1 MARGESGRIVI
12 EIDPELKRRLYAALA
27 VPGLTLKDWF
37 ILAAEKYATDT
48 TQSDLFDVDESPHRV
63 ERDELSAHN
72 LEADFAASELAR
84 QFVATPSLCYDAL
97 ALPSGI
103 SATASFEISSS
114 PWPKSDGLVSII
126 ETSTGVQLNIAL
138 EYKRQAEGIHGVLT
152 AIGQAQGYIHK
163 GYHGAAI
170 VVPRLYATHANPAA
184 YVDAVLSHL
193 GGCKSIGVFH
203 YDAPDL
209 TSSTPFHGRL
219 HCVRPFDVT
228 STVPSGVL
236 IAGRGATT
244 QWVHTREGSTT
255 RDAFFR
261 FLQIAKSYTTG
272 IGTLPRLNPDLVAA
286 IGRIAPGID
295 PYWYL
300 SSTSDN
306 RFISEVWRGFWFTWV
321 VTPHVL
327 VPWIKVGTVYQTPNA
342 FTEIDKDDG
351 SGKSQIFEGRANGL
365 KENLVDLLNA
375 GTITEASAWEYF
387 AAGMTSGAG
396 LQNKQGIR
404 DRAHS
409 YREDLDSSLA
419 KLNWIDELGR
429 PTDFGYRFMSLCE
442 RYGGANTAIV
452 FEYVGATML
461 QTGRFAAFLHYVHR
475 LSEEIF
481 TANPLAYTRQDASG
495 KAVFDE
501 TSYFDYL
508 ADIEDKLTN
517 DLKVMRK
524 AASRG
529 RPRTRTTFQAE
540 LTLLRN
546 HGFVSP
552 TKYRLG
558 VGLPI
563 QWEKVIEAL
572 NIEL

>member
-1 MARGESGRIVI
+1 M
-12 EIDPELKRRLYAALA
+12 
-27 VPGLTLKDWF
+27 
-37 ILAAEKYATDT
+37 
-48 TQSDLFDVDESPHRV
+48 
-63 ERDELSAHN
+63 SAHN

-84 QFVATPSLCYDAL
+84 QFVASPALCYAPL
-97 ALPSGI
+97 SLPVGL
-103 SATASFEISSS
+103 SATASFENSSS
-114 PWPKSDGLVSII
+114 PWPKSDGLISII
-126 ETSTGVQLNIAL
+126 ETGTGELLNIAL

-170 VVPRLYATHANPAA
+170 VVPRIYSTHGNPAA

-193 GGCKSIGVFH
+193 GGCQSIGVFH

-209 TSSTPFHGRL
+209 TSSTPFSGRL
-219 HCVRPFDVT
+219 HCVRSLDVAT
-228 STVPSGVL
+228 PVPGGIA

-261 FLQIAKSYTTG
+261 FLQIAKSYTAAVG
-272 IGTLPRLNPDLVAA
+272 PLPPLHPDLVAA
-286 IGRIAPGID
+286 VSRVAPGAD

-306 RFISEVWRGFWFTWV
+306 RFISVVWRGFWFNWI
-321 VTPHVL
+321 VTSHVL
-327 VPWIKVGTVYQTPNA
+327 TPWIKVGAVYQTPNA
-342 FTEIDKDDG
+342 FTEIDRDDG
-351 SGKSQIFEGRANGL
+351 TAKSQIFEGRANGL
-365 KENLVDLLNA
+365 KESLVALLNA
-375 GTITEASAWEYF
+375 GAITEARAWECF
-387 AAGMTSGAG
+387 INGIPAGAGM
-396 LQNKQGIR
+396 QNKQGIR
-404 DRAHS
+404 ERAHS

-419 KLNWIDELGR
+419 KLNWIDDQGR

-442 RYGGANTAIV
+442 RYGGANSAIV

-461 QTGRFAAFLHYVHR
+461 QVGRFAAFLHYVHR

-481 TANPLAYTRQDASG
+481 TANPLAYTHPDAGGSL
-495 KAVFDE
+495 VFDDV
-501 TSYFDYL
+501 SYFDYL
-508 ADIEDKLTN
+508 ADIEEKLTT

-524 AASRG
+524 AAGRA
-529 RPRTRTTFQAE
+529 RPRRRTTFQAE

-546 HGFVSP
+546 HGFISP